1 MKDTPLMS
9 QFLWLVEA
17 YALSLKK
24 DPILYQKLLLN
35 AF

>member
-9 QFLWLVEA
+9 RFLLFVEA
-17 YALSLKK
+17 YALSMKK